1 MFQFK
6 GSNNQQDIRS
16 LCLKRSMD
24 NSTLLGILGPNSDRL
39 RSILQEHT
47 YHRIVGNR
55 LSNRWDVLFK
65 LIQCRRN
72 LQHSLL

>member
-1 MFQFK
+1 
-6 GSNNQQDIRS
+6 
-16 LCLKRSMD
+16 MD
-24 NSTLLGILGPNSDRL
+24 NSTLLGILVPNSDRL

>member
-1 MFQFK
+1 
-6 GSNNQQDIRS
+6 
-16 LCLKRSMD
+16 MD
-24 NSTLLGILGPNSDRL
+24 NSNLVGIYLLKSNRL

-47 YHRIVGNR
+47 YHRFVGNR